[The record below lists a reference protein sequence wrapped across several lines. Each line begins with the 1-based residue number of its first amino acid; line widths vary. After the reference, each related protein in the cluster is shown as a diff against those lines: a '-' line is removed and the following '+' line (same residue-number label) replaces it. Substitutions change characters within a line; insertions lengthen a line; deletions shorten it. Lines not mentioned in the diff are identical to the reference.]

1 MTLRELPKQAAM
13 ILLTAAWELNYG
25 VAFGQENAEAG
36 ASQGSLPV
44 DDAGEY
50 RVDFSAGRVEVDV
63 RLNELELS
71 EDVLVVVDRYRLTAD
86 ELKLGRSDRGIVVD
100 GNGRVAFCRCADPPV
115 SVSFSGATVA
125 PPTDLLIENPALR
138 VWGVPV

>member
-1 MTLRELPKQAAM
+1 MTLQELPKQVAR
-13 ILLTAAWELNYG
+13 ILLTAALGLSHG
-25 VAFGQENAEAG
+25 VAFGQAAG
-36 ASQGSLPV
+36 AAPSQGSVPV

-115 SVSFSGATVA
+115 SVSFSGVDA
-125 PPTDLLIENPALR
+125 PTNFCGLSI
-138 VWGVPV
+138 